1 MVKQVIKVYYLI
13 VLVLSFLIV
22 VMIIIVVNNVCLKSS
37 VPDMQKHKGSVFARQ
52 LWQIMTPFS
61 KHVGLEV
68 EWIRI

>member
-37 VPDMQKHKGSVFARQ
+37 VPDMQN
-52 LWQIMTPFS
+52 
-61 KHVGLEV
+61 
-68 EWIRI
+68 IRVPSLLVNYDKL

>member
-37 VPDMQKHKGSVFARQ
+37 VPDMQNIRAQSLLVNYDKLWPRSVN
-52 LWQIMTPFS
+52 M
-61 KHVGLEV
+61 
-68 EWIRI
+68 